1 MALSRSCRAALAPI
15 FRPRHFHTCSVL
27 AARQQA
33 AASAAPTKAR
43 RTVPN
48 LEPLP
53 IDEDALMD
61 QRPAED
67 DAPEPMHK
75 YLQQQ
80 REMLYYLRLIEH
92 EMPKLVAYRK
102 PFVPPDA
109 SNPLVIRT
117 ISYGGE
123 QHPAAVK
130 RTIVVPN
137 ADAIHKFKVL
147 AGVRWT
153 PHPPADS
160 GIGPAESGS
169 EHGFFKIAC
178 EDFPKGAMNLKWASD
193 TLDRLLV
200 AANVRVFIAPFLLRR
215 AGIERVLQDL
225 KEEKFADIP
234 VDTRHVEAK
243 TRKAKK
249 GGHIYGK
256 QTHRPSI
263 RDFPKEWLPV
273 ANPQAAPEP
282 SASA

>member
-1 MALSRSCRAALAPI
+1 M
-15 FRPRHFHTCSVL
+15 
-27 AARQQA
+27 
-33 AASAAPTKAR
+33 
-43 RTVPN
+43 
-48 LEPLP
+48 
-53 IDEDALMD
+53 MD
-61 QRPAED
+61 QAPVED

-75 YLQQQ
+75 ALQQQ

-102 PFVPPDA
+102 PFVPPDS
-109 SNPLVIRT
+109 SNPLIIRSV
-117 ISYGGE
+117 SYGGE
-123 QHPAAVK
+123 PHPAAAK
-130 RTIVVPN
+130 RTIVVPVAKLPLKN

-153 PHPPADS
+153 PDPPADS
-160 GIGPAESGS
+160 GIGSEESGH
-169 EHGFFKIAC
+169 EHGYFKISC
-178 EDFPKGAMNLKWASD
+178 EDFPKDAMNLKWASD
-193 TLDRLLV
+193 TLDRLLA
-200 AANVRVFIAPFLLRR
+200 AAN
-215 AGIERVLQDL
+215 DL

-273 ANPQAAPEP
+273 PKHQAALES